1 VSESPRTG
9 RPRSRVVSLIVALK
23 PGSRVLAARSGRETV
38 TGEGGFGGPLAIS
51 APAPASAPTTPAR
64 ASSARHDHTHRRRN
78 GALLV
83 ALAVV
88 LVGWLVVRPLVAE
101 PFRIPSQSMAPTIE
115 AGDHVLVN
123 KLAYGGG
130 LPHRGDL
137 VVFRAPRTGEVMLKR
152 VVALPGDRVAIED
165 GVLVVNGR
173 HVQEPYTADPA
184 ALDSVYFGPVRVKAD
199 SVFVL
204 GDNRGDSVDSREY
217 GVVAKDRLIGRVAA
231 RLWPPTRWG
240 TP

>member
-1 VSESPRTG
+1 M
-9 RPRSRVVSLIVALK
+9 IVALK

-64 ASSARHDHTHRRRN
+64 AASARHDHTHRRRN
-78 GALLV
+78 GALLA

-88 LVGWLVVRPLVAE
+88 LLGWLVVRPLVAE

-130 LPHRGDL
+130 GLPHRGEL
-137 VVFRAPRTGEVMLKR
+137 VVFRAPDDGGVTLKR
-152 VVALPGDRVAIED
+152 VVAVAGDRVAIED

-173 HVQEPYTADPA
+173 GVQEPYTEPD
-184 ALDSVYFGPVRVKAD
+184 ALDTVYFGPVTVKAG

-204 GDNRGDSVDSREY
+204 GDNREDSVDSLEF
-217 GVVAKDRLIGRVAA
+217 GAVPKDRLIGRVAA